1 MPVVRCLIATA
12 LASTALVAQAG
23 QPVLT
28 ETTVAS
34 GLPRAPEQEAV
45 AFARAE
51 LSFKVDPARKWLD
64 GDAQLTFRAERP
76 IDKLVVDLDR
86 NYRIDLVEVD
96 GRRMDASRW
105 RNPHGRMTVDL
116 PAPLTAGN
124 EVTLRIRYAG
134 APHVAD
140 KAPWDG
146 GFVWAT
152 TPSGEPW
159 VATAVQG
166 EGCDLLWPCI
176 DHPLGEP
183 QEVVQHITVPS
194 PLVAAGNGI
203 AGGMEER
210 DGWRTYHWRAKQ
222 PNSYAIALNIG
233 PYQLLQADYPSRY
246 GNIIPL
252 RFWYLNGNKAKAE
265 GLFAEFAPMLDFFE
279 EVIGPYPFADE
290 KMGVVETPHLG
301 MEHQT
306 INAYGNDYRKADAG
320 YDWLLQHEFAH
331 EWFGNQLTN
340 VDWDDL
346 WLHEGFGSY
355 MQPLYLQWLRGDM
368 EYMAALMKMRAALV
382 NRHPVVSGHSMT
394 EHDVSKKERGPGN
407 DAYYKG
413 ALMLHTLR
421 GLIGDEAFFRA
432 TRELVYG
439 TANPR
444 PGNFKPRYASTS
456 DFIAIVNRITGK
468 DCRWFF
474 DGYLR
479 SAALP
484 ELLAARDASG
494 LALRW
499 KAGNDKPFPLPVQVR
514 VGDKVVDV
522 AMTDGSGRVALP
534 AGASYTLDPHSR
546 VLRELPHIAEFQQ
559 DTAERA
565 KAAADKAKPAAA
577 SKRGQSHF
585 SVAGNDQSTGPDRKM
600 TLTPF
605 RSFRCAATTPPRH
618 VPRAGR
624 WRSRR

>member
-1 MPVVRCLIATA
+1 MPFSRPLVVLA
-12 LASTALVAQAG
+12 LLSAGFAAHAG
-23 QPVLT
+23 QPALT
-28 ETTVAS
+28 TTTAAS

-45 AFARAE
+45 TFE
-51 LSFKVDPARKWLD
+51 LADLAFKVDPARKFLD
-64 GDAQLTFRAERP
+64 GDARLTFRA
-76 IDKLVVDLDR
+76 DKPVDRLVVDLDR
-86 NYRIDLVEVD
+86 NYKIDLVELDGQVVD
-96 GRRMDASRW
+96 ATRW
-105 RNPHGRMTVDL
+105 RNPEGRMTVDL
-116 PAPLTAGN
+116 SKPLAAGTRT
-124 EVTLRIRYAG
+124 TLRIRYAG
-134 APHVAD
+134 SPHVAD

-152 TPSGEPW
+152 APTGEPW

-176 DHPLGEP
+176 DHPQGEP
-183 QEVVQHITVPS
+183 LEVVQHVTVPA

-203 AGGMEER
+203 AEGMDEKG
-210 DGWRTYHWRAKQ
+210 GWRTYHWRAKQ

-233 PYQLLQADYPSRY
+233 PYELLQADYKSRY
-246 GNIIPL
+246 GNTIPL
-252 RFWYLNGNKAKAE
+252 RFWHLKGNKAKAE

-279 EVIGPYPFADE
+279 EMIGPYPFADE

-306 INAYGNDYRKADAG
+306 INAYGNEYKKADAG

-382 NRHPVVSGHSMT
+382 NQYPVVSGRAMT

-407 DAYYKG
+407 DVYYKG

-439 TANPR
+439 TDTPK

-456 DFIAIVNRITGK
+456 DFIASVERITGK

-474 DGYLR
+474 DAYLR

-484 ELLAARDASG
+484 QLLVTRVTDG
-494 LALRW
+494 LSLRW
-499 KAGNDKPFPLPVQVR
+499 KTEADKPFPLPVQVR
-514 VGDKVVDV
+514 AGDKLVDV
-522 AMTDGSGRVALP
+522 PMTEGRGHVDLP
-534 AGASYTLDPHSR
+534 ANASYTLDPHSK
-546 VLRELPHIAEFQQ
+546 VLRELPHIVAFQK
-559 DTAERA
+559 DAAERA
-565 KAAADKAKPAAA
+565 KAAAEKAKAAA
-577 SKRGQSHF
+577 SSK
-585 SVAGNDQSTGPDRKM
+585 
-600 TLTPF
+600 
-605 RSFRCAATTPPRH
+605 
-618 VPRAGR
+618 
-624 WRSRR
+624 